1 MLNDISKS
9 FLSIIPENLFYRSI
23 KIIIFIVAGL
33 VILKIIGF
41 MVKKSTSRYFSVQTN
56 MLVQKIIFYSG
67 IAVIFLA
74 LLNYIGVSITAI
86 LGAAGI
92 AGIAIGFAAQ
102 TSISNIISGLF
113 LISEKTFEIG
123 NLIQSGNTTG
133 TVISIDLLS
142 IKIRTLDNKLV
153 RIPNE
158 SIIKNE
164 LVNITRFPI
173 RRVDLNISVA
183 YKEKIEKVR
192 EVLLDIAKNN
202 PHCLDNPEPLFLF
215 KEFGDSGLEILFGVW
230 ISKTDYLELKN
241 SIMIEIK
248 NRFDEENIEI
258 PFPHI
263 SLYAGEATKPFPV
276 EINKIT
282 D

>member
-1 MLNDISKS
+1 MFGKILES
-9 FLSIIPENLFYRSI
+9 FLNIIPKNIFFKSI
-23 KIIIFIVAGL
+23 KILLFIALSLIILNIFKTM
-33 VILKIIGF
+33 LK
-41 MVKKSTSRYFSVQTN
+41 KATARHFSDQTN
-56 MLVQKIIFYSG
+56 MLIQKIFFYSG
-67 IAVIFLA
+67 LALIFLTF
-74 LLNYIGVSITAI
+74 LNYIGISITAI

-123 NLIQSGNTTG
+123 NLIQAGNTTG
-133 TVISIDLLS
+133 TVMSIDLLS

-173 RRVDLNISVA
+173 RRVDINLSVA
-183 YKEKIEKVR
+183 YKEKIEIVR
-192 EVLLDIAKNN
+192 DLLFDIAKNN
-202 PHCLDNPEPLFLF
+202 PYSLDNPEPLFIF
-215 KEFGDSGLEILFGVW
+215 KNFGDSGLEILFGIW
-230 ISKTDYLELKN
+230 ISKTDYVALKN

-248 NRFDEENIEI
+248 NRFEEQNIEI

-263 SLYAGEATKPFPV
+263 SVYSGEVSKPFPV
-276 EINKIT
+276 KIKK
-282 D
+282 

>member
-1 MLNDISKS
+1 MLNEISKS
-9 FLSIIPENLFYRSI
+9 FSSIIPEDVFYKSLE
-23 KIIIFIVAGL
+23 IIVFIIAGL
-33 VILKIIGF
+33 IILKIIIY
-41 MVKKSTSRYFSVQTN
+41 MIKKSTSRYFSEQTN
-56 MLVQKIIFYSG
+56 MLIQKIIFYTG

-74 LLNYIGVSITAI
+74 LLNFIGVSITAI

-102 TSISNIISGLF
+102 TSVSNIISGLF
-113 LISEKTFEIG
+113 LISEKTFEVG
-123 NLIQSGNTTG
+123 NLIQTGNTTG

-183 YKEKIEKVR
+183 YKEKVEKVR
-192 EVLLDIAKNN
+192 EILFEIAKNN

-215 KEFGDSGLEILFGVW
+215 KNFGDSGLEILFGVW
-230 ISKTDYLELKN
+230 ISKTDYVELKN

-248 NRFDEENIEI
+248 NRFEEEKIEI

-263 SLYAGEATKPFPV
+263 SLYAGEATGSFPV
-276 EINKIT
+276 RVSRTE

>member
-1 MLNDISKS
+1 M
-9 FLSIIPENLFYRSI
+9 
-23 KIIIFIVAGL
+23 
-33 VILKIIGF
+33 
-41 MVKKSTSRYFSVQTN
+41 
-56 MLVQKIIFYSG
+56 
-67 IAVIFLA
+67 
-74 LLNYIGVSITAI
+74 
-86 LGAAGI
+86 GAAGI

-113 LISEKTFEIG
+113 LISEKTFEVG

-133 TVISIDLLS
+133 TVMSIDLLS

-164 LVNITRFPI
+164 LVNITKFPI
-173 RRVDLNISVA
+173 RRVDLKISVA

-192 EVLLDIAKNN
+192 EILINIAKNN

-230 ISKTDYLELKN
+230 ISKTDYVELKN

-248 NRFDEENIEI
+248 NRFDEERVEI
-258 PFPHI
+258 PFPHV
-263 SLYAGEATKPFPV
+263 SLYAGEATKAFPV
-276 EINKIT
+276 EINNSA

>member
-1 MLNDISKS
+1 MIEEMSES
-9 FLSIIPENLFYRSI
+9 FLSVIPENVFLKSTEIAVFIAVSL
-23 KIIIFIVAGL
+23 IFL
-33 VILKIIGF
+33 KILKFFI
-41 MVKKSTSRYFSVQTN
+41 KKATSRYFSDQTN
-56 MLVQKIIFYSG
+56 MLIQKVFFYSG
-67 IAVIFLA
+67 LAIIFLT
-74 LLNYIGVSITAI
+74 LLNYLGVSIAAI

-113 LISEKTFEIG
+113 LISEKTFEVG
-123 NLIQSGNTTG
+123 NLIQSGSTTG
-133 TVISIDLLS
+133 TVMSIDLLS

-173 RRVDLNISVA
+173 RRVDINISVA
-183 YKEKIEKVR
+183 YKEKVEKVR
-192 EVLLDIAKNN
+192 DVLLDIAKKN
-202 PHCLDNPEPLFLF
+202 PYSLDNPEPLFLF
-215 KEFGDSGLEILFGVW
+215 KEFGESGLEILFGIW

-248 NRFDEENIEI
+248 NRFEEENIEI
-258 PFPHI
+258 PFPHVSI
-263 SLYAGEATKPFPV
+263 YTGEATKPFPL
-276 EINKIT
+276 EISKNG
-282 D
+282 

>member
-1 MLNDISKS
+1 MIEKISES
-9 FLSIIPENLFYRSI
+9 FISVIPENILLKSSEI
-23 KIIIFIVAGL
+23 LIFVL
-33 VILKIIGF
+33 VSLIILKILKF
-41 MVKKSTSRYFSVQTN
+41 FVKKTTSRYFSDQTN
-56 MLVQKIIFYSG
+56 MLVQKVFFYSG
-67 IAVIFLA
+67 LAIIFLT
-74 LLNYIGVSITAI
+74 LLNYLGVSITAI

-113 LISEKTFEIG
+113 LISEKTFEVG
-123 NLIQSGNTTG
+123 NLIQSGSTTG
-133 TVISIDLLS
+133 TVMSIDLLS

-173 RRVDLNISVA
+173 RRVDINISVA
-183 YKEKIEKVR
+183 YKEKVEKVR

-202 PHCLDNPEPLFLF
+202 PCSLDNPEPLFLF
-215 KEFGDSGLEILFGVW
+215 RGFGESGLDILLGIW

-263 SLYAGEATKPFPV
+263 SLYTGEATKPFPV
-276 EINKIT
+276 EITGKS
-282 D
+282 

>member
-1 MLNDISKS
+1 MFGKILES
-9 FLSIIPENLFYRSI
+9 FLNIIPKNVFFKSI
-23 KIIIFIVAGL
+23 KILLFIALSLIILNIFKMM
-33 VILKIIGF
+33 LK
-41 MVKKSTSRYFSVQTN
+41 KATARHFSDQTN
-56 MLVQKIIFYSG
+56 MLIQKIFFYSG
-67 IAVIFLA
+67 LALIFLTF
-74 LLNYIGVSITAI
+74 LNYIGISITAI

-123 NLIQSGNTTG
+123 NLIQAGNTTG
-133 TVISIDLLS
+133 TVMSIDLLS

-173 RRVDLNISVA
+173 RRVDINLSVA
-183 YKEKIEKVR
+183 YKEKIEIVR
-192 EVLLDIAKNN
+192 ELLFDIAKNN
-202 PHCLDNPEPLFLF
+202 PYSLDNPEPLFIF
-215 KEFGDSGLEILFGVW
+215 KNFGDSGLEILFGIW
-230 ISKTDYLELKN
+230 ISKTDYVALKN

-248 NRFDEENIEI
+248 NRFEEQNIEI

-263 SLYAGEATKPFPV
+263 SVYSGEVSKPFPV
-276 EINKIT
+276 KIKK
-282 D
+282 